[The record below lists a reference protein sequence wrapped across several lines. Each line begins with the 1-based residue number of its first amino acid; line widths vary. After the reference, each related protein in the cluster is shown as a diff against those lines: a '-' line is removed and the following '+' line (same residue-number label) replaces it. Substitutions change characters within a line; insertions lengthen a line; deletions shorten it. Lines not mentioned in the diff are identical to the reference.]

1 LKDSEMTDVQLGVHL
16 AGVDG
21 YLMENCYIGANTDSI
36 YAFHATNAPAPC
48 YAIILRNNRLVV
60 SNVATGNGFHLAY
73 LNNSVI
79 EDNYISGYTGYG
91 ISIGN
96 SADTMIQ
103 RNRLV
108 GAGTESIHADAT
120 NTKDTLIVKENI
132 VGVGEDIGYTGCR
145 LKNNRGFADR
155 KVGQATILN
164 GETTIVVTHG
174 LSVTP
179 DTCFLTPDTL
189 GGLGTYAG
197 FSVTTYGA
205 TTFTI
210 ESSRAVGENTEIFY
224 DVFSRVNSLLC

>member
-1 LKDSEMTDVQLGVHL
+1 VLEALLPVLQVGSFEAETALHVRNKSEIHL
-16 AGVDG
+16 VSPACDTRNSLILLVPLDG
-21 YLMENCYIGANTDSI
+21 
-36 YAFHATNAPAPC
+36 
-48 YAIILRNNRLVV
+48 
-60 SNVATGNGFHLAY
+60 
-73 LNNSVI
+73 I
-79 EDNYISGYTGYG
+79 EPQT
-91 ISIGN
+91 
-96 SADTMIQ
+96 
-103 RNRLV
+103 
-108 GAGTESIHADAT
+108 
-120 NTKDTLIVKENI
+120 
-132 VGVGEDIGYTGCR
+132 
-145 LKNNRGFADR
+145 RGFADR

-164 GETTIVVTHG
+164 GGTTIVVTHG